1 MELNTSYVY
10 SHKNPPPRPHS
21 LLETFHM
28 LLTMVNGF
36 YEFRRLFAPQYSK
49 SQMHWQQYS
58 CWYGNTFWSEGFLC
72 NSSAAAAKP
81 YRWSWLVNGT
91 NLDRNKDC
99 RCGRRGSTSS
109 TAQQIQ
115 IGRRAT
121 SHSLGRT
128 ILHKSRWC
136 SLSRRFWKN
145 NLHLRNI
152 NGTYINYWAF
162 TIHESKQTTTWNRIL
177 LLQAAADG
185 HGML

>member
-1 MELNTSYVY
+1 MNFGGSLRYNILSHRCTDNNTVAD
-10 SHKNPPPRPHS
+10 
-21 LLETFHM
+21 
-28 LLTMVNGF
+28 MVTLSD
-36 YEFRRLFAPQYSK
+36 RR
-49 SQMHWQQYS
+49 
-58 CWYGNTFWSEGFLC
+58 GFLC

-115 IGRRAT
+115 LGRRAT

-162 TIHESKQTTTWNRIL
+162 TIHESKQTTTWNRLL